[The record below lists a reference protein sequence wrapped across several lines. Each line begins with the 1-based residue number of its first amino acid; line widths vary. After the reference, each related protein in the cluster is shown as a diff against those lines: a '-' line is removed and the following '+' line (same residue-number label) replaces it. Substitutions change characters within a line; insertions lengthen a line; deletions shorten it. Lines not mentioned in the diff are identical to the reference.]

1 MHDPD
6 NDNRDLMDQYR
17 ASGRELLAR
26 AHGLV
31 EQGEYGDAVEL
42 LRENVTLAKDAL
54 GVEHAEYGAALLE
67 LARVLGAQGK
77 HAESETLLRKAL
89 ALFERDPGVEHP
101 PYGQSLQMLAGVLG
115 AQDKFDEAEQLLR
128 EALAAQEKTLGPDNA
143 SLSFTLT
150 NLGIAL
156 VQQQRLAD
164 AEPIVQRALVIVE
177 ATLGTKHPETARI
190 LTILAQIQAAL
201 GRDEASATARRALDT
216 LVKTH
221 GEDHPLVQ
229 DVEPLLKE
237 IAEPSGELDTL
248 LEQGAE
254 AMEARDAPRAIELL
268 TPVADRAHAEGLL
281 PLEASACGMLAQ
293 ALFVT
298 GRREDA
304 LTRARR
310 ALQIAEEASQADAAA
325 HFRELLETME
335 GSGPDAAVP
344 DAFHSGIQSA
354 LEQARGGDPGGAA
367 VKVAELA
374 DQAKTSGAPG
384 PEATARI
391 LLAQLRLALAD
402 RDGALADLRRA
413 LEIAEG
419 IGDEDA
425 ASHVRQL
432 IEESSAPG

>member
-6 NDNRDLMDQYR
+6 NDPRDLLDHYR
-17 ASGRELLAR
+17 THGRELLAR

-31 EQGEYGDAVEL
+31 EQGEYAGAVEL
-42 LRENVTLAKDAL
+42 LRENVVLARDAL
-54 GVEHAEYGAALLE
+54 GLEHAEYGAALAE
-67 LARVLGAQGK
+67 LARVLVAQGK
-77 HAESETLLRKAL
+77 HAEAESLLRKAL
-89 ALFERDPGVEHP
+89 TIFEGHPGIEHP

-115 AQDKFDEAEQLLR
+115 AQDKFGEAEQLLR
-128 EALAAQEKTLGPDNA
+128 EALAAQEKALGPDHA

-156 VQQQRLAD
+156 VQQQRLTD

-177 ATLGTKHPETARI
+177 ATLGTKHPETARV
-190 LTILAQIQAAL
+190 LTIMAQIQAAL

-216 LVKTH
+216 LVQTH

-237 IAEPSGELDTL
+237 IAEPSGELDAL

-281 PLEASACGMLAQ
+281 PLEASACGMLSQ

-298 GRREDA
+298 GRREEA

-310 ALQIAEEASQADAAA
+310 ALQIAEEAGQEDAAG
-325 HFRELLETME
+325 HFRELLDTME

-344 DAFHSGIQSA
+344 DAFHSGIQAA

-367 VKVAELA
+367 AKVAELA
-374 DQAKTSGAPG
+374 DQARDSDAPG

-391 LLAQLRLALAD
+391 LLAQLRLALGE
-402 RDGALADLRRA
+402 REGALADLRRA
-413 LEIAEG
+413 LELAEQ
-419 IGDEDA
+419 IGDANA
-425 ASHVRQL
+425 ATHVRQL
-432 IEESSAPG
+432 IDETSAPA